1 MDWVRKV
8 WVSVKGQ
15 MATLATM
22 TAAVASAAAYASSV
36 FVVVASVEETVVW
49 NIEKTADTGSP
60 PGTA

>member
-36 FVVVASVEETVVW
+36 FVVVGSVEETVVW
-49 NIEKTADTGSP
+49 NIEKTVDTGSP

>member
-1 MDWVRKV
+1 
-8 WVSVKGQ
+8 

-36 FVVVASVEETVVW
+36 FAVVASVEETVVW